1 MAVQVWHINKN
12 EGRIGAQAPKGAA
25 MDYRRKKS
33 DVTAFYFPK
42 AKLAPVLP
50 VDFASIDAGLCT
62 GGQAGRIA
70 HLTASCAANVSPP
83 ACPPPL
89 RRLTVRVV
97 PRPTFAQLNPTRHQ

>member
-1 MAVQVWHINKN
+1 MNNN

-62 GGQAGRIA
+62 GGQASRIA
-70 HLTASCAANVSPP
+70 HLAASCAANVLPPPAATAANASPP
-83 ACPPPL
+83 ADGARC
-89 RRLTVRVV
+89 V
-97 PRPTFAQLNPTRHQ
+97 RPTFAQLNPTRHQ

>member
-1 MAVQVWHINKN
+1 MNNN

-62 GGQAGRIA
+62 GGQASRIA
-70 HLTASCAANVSPP
+70 HLAASCAANVFPPP
-83 ACPPPL
+83 AAANLP
-89 RRLTVRVV
+89 LTVRVV

>member
-62 GGQAGRIA
+62 GGQASRIA
-70 HLTASCAANVSPP
+70 HLAASCAANVLPPLPP
-83 ACPPPL
+83 ADGARC
-89 RRLTVRVV
+89 V
-97 PRPTFAQLNPTRHQ
+97 RPTFAQLNPTRHQ

>member
-33 DVTAFYFPK
+33 DVTEFYFPK

-70 HLTASCAANVSPP
+70 QLTASCAPP
-83 ACPPPL
+83 TFSL
-89 RRLTVRVV
+89 RRLS
-97 PRPTFAQLNPTRHQ
+97 AG